1 MQAGVGILTVAH
13 GAIRSPDMTDVKA
26 ALSLLRHGVLDLEI
40 DISAIPPEQNEAV
53 RQVAHQVAEELSRR
67 AQLMVNGC
75 VKAFVDVAMAYERDC
90 PDADIPAIL
99 QKASLDLAA
108 DQSGSGSSGSDAGED
123 PSSTS

>member
-13 GAIRSPDMTDVKA
+13 GAMRSSDMTDVKS

-40 DISAIPPEQNEAV
+40 DISDVPPEQNEAV
-53 RQVAHQVAEELSRR
+53 RQIASQVAEELSKR

-75 VKAFVDVAMAYERDC
+75 VKAFVDVASAYERDC

-99 QKASLDLAA
+99 QKASLDLA
-108 DQSGSGSSGSDAGED
+108 SDRFDTGEG
-123 PSSTS
+123 

>member
-13 GAIRSPDMTDVKA
+13 GAIRGSEKTDIKA
-26 ALSLLRHGVLDLEI
+26 ALSLLRHGVLDLQI
-40 DISAIPPEQNEAV
+40 DISAVPPDQNEAV
-53 RQVAHQVAEELSRR
+53 RQIAQEVAEELSKR

-99 QKASLDLAA
+99 QKASLDLASERFGT
-108 DQSGSGSSGSDAGED
+108 DSGSGEG
-123 PSSTS
+123 PSSVT

>member
-13 GAIRSPDMTDVKA
+13 GAMRGSETNDIKA

-40 DISAIPPEQNEAV
+40 DISGVPPEQNDAV
-53 RQVAHQVAEELSRR
+53 RQVAREVAEELSRR

-75 VKAFVDVAMAYERDC
+75 VKAFVDVAIAYERDC

-99 QKASLDLAA
+99 QKASLDLAS
-108 DQSGSGSSGSDAGED
+108 DRFRPGSGSDAGED
-123 PSSTS
+123 PPPAT